1 MSIIKLKI
9 LDQAG
14 HTLSASPAGETVS
27 LVYTGRYQ
35 PGDRVAL
42 EGDGLALFCEIQ
54 LEDSM
59 PPALVYLPEGNLQF
73 PIPAE
78 GNRSGYSPKSFTGS
92 VHLLRARVAEEA
104 ELARRRNLALNPYD
118 SHGTKGFYPHAQANV
133 ETRNE
138 AVFAARNAIDGVF
151 ANWSHGEWPYQSWGI
166 NRDPNAELRLDF
178 GRPVLADE
186 IRLTLRAD
194 FPHDSW
200 WEQAAVEFSDG
211 SREVFRLEKTG
222 EPQSFPIA
230 PRKIEWLVL
239 KELKKAPD
247 LSPFP
252 ALTQLEVW
260 GTDIQGVPE
269 A

>member
-1 MSIIKLKI
+1 MAVIKLKI
-9 LDQAG
+9 LNQAG
-14 HTLSASPAGETVS
+14 QTLAASPAGENVA
-27 LVYTGRYQ
+27 LVYAGRYQ
-35 PGDRVAL
+35 PGDWVAL
-42 EGDGLALFCEIQ
+42 ESDGLALLCEIQ

-59 PPALVYLPEGNLQF
+59 PPALVFLPDGTLQF
-73 PIPAE
+73 PIPPE
-78 GNRSGYSPKSFTGS
+78 GSRSNYSPKSFTGT
-92 VHLLRARVAEEA
+92 VHLLRARAAEAA
-104 ELARRRNLALNPYD
+104 ELSQRRNLALNPYD
-118 SHGTKGFYPHAQANV
+118 SHASKGLFPHAQANV

-200 WEQAAVEFSDG
+200 WEEAAVEFSDG
-211 SREVFRLEKTG
+211 SREVFRLVKTG
-222 EPQSFPIA
+222 EPQRFPIA
-230 PRKIEWLVL
+230 PREIEWLVL

-252 ALTQLEVW
+252 ALTQIEVW
-260 GTDIQGVPE
+260 GTGKP
-269 A
+269 

>member
-1 MSIIKLKI
+1 MAIIKLKI

-14 HTLSASPAGETVS
+14 HTLATSPAEENVA
-27 LVYTGRYQ
+27 LVYTSHYQ
-35 PGDRVAL
+35 PGDWVAL
-42 EGDGLALFCEIQ
+42 EGDGPALFCEIQ

-59 PPALVYLPEGNLQF
+59 PPALVYLPDGNLQF
-73 PIPAE
+73 PIPPAD
-78 GNRSGYSPKSFTGS
+78 NRSNYSPKSFTGS
-92 VHLLRARVAEEA
+92 VHLLRARVTTGT
-104 ELARRRNLALNPYD
+104 ELSQRRNLALNPYD
-118 SHGTKGFYPHAQANV
+118 SHTAKGIYPHAQANV

-178 GRPVLADE
+178 GRSVVADE

-200 WEQAAVEFSDG
+200 WEQVTVEFSDR
-211 SREVFRLEKTG
+211 SREVFHLEKTG
-222 EPQSFPIA
+222 EPQSFSIE

-239 KELKKAPD
+239 KELKKAQD
-247 LSPFP
+247 QSPFP
-252 ALTQLEVW
+252 ALTQIEVW
-260 GTDIQGVPE
+260 GTDEV
-269 A
+269 

>member
-1 MSIIKLKI
+1 MNHGG
-9 LDQAG
+9 Q
-14 HTLSASPAGETVS
+14 TLAASPAGKNVA
-27 LVYTGRYQ
+27 LVYAGRYQ
-35 PGDRVAL
+35 PGDWVAL
-42 EGDGLALFCEIQ
+42 EGDSPALFCEIQ
-54 LEDSM
+54 MEDSM
-59 PPALVYLPEGNLQF
+59 IPALVYLPEGNLQF
-73 PIPAE
+73 PIPPE
-78 GNRSGYSPKSFTGS
+78 GNRSNYSPKSFTGA

-104 ELARRRNLALNPYD
+104 ELSQRRNLALNPYD
-118 SHGTKGFYPHAQANV
+118 GHEVKGLFPHAQANV

-178 GRPVLADE
+178 GRPVLIDE
-186 IRLTLRAD
+186 VRLTLRAD

-200 WEQAAVEFSDG
+200 WEEAAVEFSDG
-211 SREVFRLEKTG
+211 SREVFHLKKTG
-222 EPQSFPIA
+222 ESQSFSIE

-252 ALTQLEVW
+252 ALTQIEVW
-260 GTDIQGVPE
+260 GNDMK
-269 A
+269 

>member
-1 MSIIKLKI
+1 MAIIKLKI
-9 LDQAG
+9 LNQAG
-14 HTLSASPAGETVS
+14 QTLATSPAGENTS
-27 LVYTGRYQ
+27 LVYTGHYQ
-35 PGDRVAL
+35 MGDWVAL
-42 EGDGLALFCEIQ
+42 EGDGPALFCEIQ

-59 PPALVYLPEGNLQF
+59 PPALVYLPDGNLQF
-73 PIPAE
+73 PIPPE
-78 GNRSGYSPKSFTGS
+78 GDRSNYSPKSFTGS
-92 VHLLRARVAEEA
+92 VHLLRARVAEKA
-104 ELARRRNLALNPYD
+104 ELAQRRNLALNPYD
-118 SHGTKGFYPHAQANV
+118 SHTVKGVYPHAQANV

-200 WEQAAVEFSDG
+200 WEEAAVEFSDG
-211 SREVFRLEKTG
+211 SREVFHLEKTG
-222 EPQSFPIA
+222 EPQGFSIT
-230 PRKIEWLVL
+230 PRKIEWLIL

-252 ALTQLEVW
+252 ALTQIEVW
-260 GTDIQGVPE
+260 GIDEI
-269 A
+269 